1 MEYFAVQG
9 GVPLEGCVAVHGAKN
24 SALPILAATLLAPG
38 EHVLHNCPDLTDIAA
53 ALAILSCLGC
63 QVRREG
69 STVVVNTIHR
79 RGCAVPD
86 RLMGQMRASVRF
98 LGSLLASSGEAI
110 ACCNRLAK
118 KTIDSDLPLPC
129 VCQKTPP
136 RPSVS
141 AARSVE
147 STALRTA

>member
-38 EHVLHNCPDLTDIAA
+38 EHVLHNCPNLTDITA

-69 STVVVNTIHR
+69 STVVVNTLHR

-86 RLMGQMRASVRF
+86 HLMGFPWA
-98 LGSLLASSGEAI
+98 G
-110 ACCNRLAK
+110 
-118 KTIDSDLPLPC
+118 
-129 VCQKTPP
+129 
-136 RPSVS
+136 
-141 AARSVE
+141 
-147 STALRTA
+147 ALRRSAGTVPWLPERGGRRLQGTGPIF

>member
-38 EHVLHNCPDLTDIAA
+38 EHVLHNCPNLTDITA

-69 STVVVNTIHR
+69 STVVVNTLHR

-86 RLMGQMRASVRF
+86 HLMGRRCWTGGA
-98 LGSLLASSGEAI
+98 A
-110 ACCNRLAK
+110 
-118 KTIDSDLPLPC
+118 
-129 VCQKTPP
+129 
-136 RPSVS
+136 S
-141 AARSVE
+141 AAAAPGYGETGLSCPSPV
-147 STALRTA
+147 